1 MVCDVH
7 VWVSLSCLTVLLL
20 WLRQE
25 FNFYISVAYLYADNQ
40 GKTLCKNMDISDDA
54 TCRTLACRCYNFQSE
69 FCVGFQS
76 FLEANVPLLYLPF
89 HVIPP
94 SLGYSS

>member
-7 VWVSLSCLTVLLL
+7 VWVSSSRVTVLVL

-25 FNFYISVAYLYADNQ
+25 FNFYISIAYLYNQ
-40 GKTLCKNMDISDDA
+40 GKTLCKNIDISDGA

-69 FCVGFQS
+69 FCVGFQP
-76 FLEANVPLLYLPF
+76 FVEANAPLLDLPF
-89 HVIPP
+89 RVIPP
-94 SLGYSS
+94 SLVPSS